1 MKGKYVII
9 IMIVLF
15 IITGIVICYNVSD
28 IPSYLSD
35 SQFSNL
41 TNFLTSDDIKIISN
55 KQYYSK
61 EETIAIS
68 FVNKTSM
75 EYTCSEE
82 YYLEM
87 LYKNKWYYVI
97 PSKMYILDLLAYRI
111 PPEGKSNTTLEID
124 LLKKYPEL
132 DNGIYRIYKEIEDKN
147 KEKYILYFE
156 FELG

>member
-1 MKGKYVII
+1 MKGKYVSMII
-9 IMIVLF
+9 IVLF
-15 IITGIVICYNVSD
+15 FIAGIVIYYNVSD

-35 SQFSNL
+35 SQFSNR

-55 KQYYSK
+55 KKYYRK
-61 EETIAIS
+61 EETITIS

-87 LYKNKWYYVI
+87 LYKNKWYDVI
-97 PSKMYILDLLAYRI
+97 PDKMYILDLLAYRI
-111 PPEGKSNTTLEID
+111 PPEGESNTTLEIN
-124 LLKKYPEL
+124 LLKKYTEL
-132 DNGIYRIYKEIEDKN
+132 DSGIYRIYKEIEDKN

-156 FELG
+156 FELE